1 MFPHQRRG
9 PRLRL
14 RECLVLLPVC
24 ATSPKL
30 SSLAKLSTQGL
41 RAPQSTELPASF
53 LALFPCPP
61 SGPGQTR
68 THHSIVKSGRN
79 CLLMGST
86 LLSSLGIKELGSFF
100 FLYRCILFL

>member
-9 PRLRL
+9 PCLWL

-24 ATSPKL
+24 ATSPKPF
-30 SSLAKLSTQGL
+30 SLAKLSTQGS
-41 RAPQSTELPASF
+41 RAPRSTELPVSS
-53 LALFPCPP
+53 LAPFPCPP

-68 THHSIVKSGRN
+68 THHNIMKSGSN

-86 LLSSLGIKELGSFF
+86 LLSSLGIKELGSFS